1 VIAAIQEEHHV
12 KTIRIAPDLDLPLD
26 VVTQTLAMIARK
38 GGGKTYLAQLIA
50 ELMLDAGAQIAAL
63 DIVGNW
69 FGLRLAA
76 DGKRKGKDIVILG
89 GEHGD
94 VPLTPASGAHVAR
107 FLVEKRVSAVLDI
120 STFRRG
126 EQKRFAGEFA
136 DELFHAKKTQ
146 RSPMHLF
153 LEEAQLVAPQRVQP
167 DEARMLGAF
176 ELIVR
181 LGRNYGIGCSLITQR
196 PQSVNKEVLT
206 QVECLCV
213 LQVNGVPERK
223 ALDEWVQ
230 EAGADRKLVN
240 ELPGLERGEGYVW
253 SPGWLRTFKRVRFA
267 RKSTFDA
274 SATPEVGKES
284 KAAKLA
290 EVDVAALRSSLAE
303 VVEQAEKED
312 PKALRRRVAELE
324 RDLAKAS
331 RNIPENI
338 PSKVERVEVPVLKD
352 AQILRLE
359 QVAEKLRL
367 DAETALE
374 RIGKTAETA
383 RAIAREVLDGLDR
396 AKPIPGVRRP
406 PAHAMQR
413 AAAVGAPPARRPLAA
428 PNARAAA
435 TPPAPGEVSVGNSGL
450 RRMLIA
456 LAQRPQGLT
465 NQQLGVRAGVSS
477 RSGTFS
483 TYLGR
488 ARSQGWIDGR
498 GTVRITDA
506 GLAALGH
513 YDPLPEGAELA
524 AYWIAELGGGAARM
538 LRALVDAYPNAL
550 TNEQLGQAAQIS
562 HVSGTFSTYL
572 GRLRALELVTGR
584 GELRA
589 SEELAP

>member
-1 VIAAIQEEHHV
+1 MIAIQEEHHV

-107 FLVEKRVSAVLDI
+107 FLVEKRLSAVLDI

-126 EQKRFAGEFA
+126 EQKRFAADFA

-253 SPGWLRTFKRVRFA
+253 SPGWLRTFRRVRFG
-267 RKSTFDA
+267 RKTTFDA

-331 RNIPENI
+331 RNIPEII

-352 AQILRLE
+352 AQIARIE
-359 QVAEKLRL
+359 KVANQVLHQADVLQHLGDGIRL
-367 DAETALE
+367 DL
-374 RIGKTAETA
+374 A
-383 RAIAREVLDGLDR
+383 RARGA
-396 AKPIPGVRRP
+396 PP
-406 PAHAMQR
+406 PA
-413 AAAVGAPPARRPLAA
+413 AARPAAPIAPARRPIAPAA
-428 PNARAAA
+428 PRAAA
-435 TPPAPGEVSVGNSGL
+435 PATAPGEVSVGNSGL

-524 AYWIAELGGGAARM
+524 AYWIGELGGGAARM

-550 TNEQLGQAAQIS
+550 TNEQLGAAAQIS

-589 SEELAP
+589 SEELAA